1 MCCFSGEIDH
11 VGATRIFARHVDAGR
26 QAVAYAMS
34 FSAGADVAMLLPIPT
49 PAGSAEDAVRFVDL
63 AGDPHLFDH
72 LDRLFPPPPASRGG
86 REGGPLPLDGPRQ
99 LEVHQVGA
107 FEASF
112 VPGLADMSRLDAR
125 FRLPEGAWQV
135 LARRGRREQVFP
147 QLTQA
152 QWDALPDYRDWGF
165 CVFKLRAGAEQEAHP
180 MAFTFPTRSPK
191 RLFFPTVH
199 VHDGTFPLE
208 AGFDHTLYLQTNLAL
223 DGRAAVEW
231 EESRGPA
238 HAAMDVAATQGLVN
252 GAEHVYR
259 RRVRGSRPNEDI
271 VVATA

>member
-1 MCCFSGEIDH
+1 MCCFSGEVDH
-11 VGATRIFARHVDAGR
+11 VGATRIFTRHVEEGR

-34 FSAGADVAMLLPIPT
+34 FGATADVAMLLPIPT
-49 PAGSAEDAVRFVDL
+49 PAGSPEDAVRFVDL
-63 AGDPHLFDH
+63 SGDPHFFDH
-72 LDRLFPPPPASRGG
+72 LDRLFPPPPASRGN
-86 REGGPLPLDGPRQ
+86 RSDDAPLTPAP

-112 VPGLADMSRLDAR
+112 VPTLADMSRLDAR

-135 LARRGRREQVFP
+135 LARRGSREQVLP
-147 QLTQA
+147 RLTQA
-152 QWDALPDYRDWGF
+152 QWDALPNYSDWGF
-165 CVFKLRAGAEQEAHP
+165 CVFKLRAGADQQVHP
-180 MAFTFPTRSPK
+180 MAFTFPTRWPR

-259 RRVRGSRPNEDI
+259 LRVRGPRPNADV